1 MKKLSKYIITIV
13 IGILIAFLV
22 AYSKDIFNQ
31 EAKKDIFHIL
41 SDSFFVPGV
50 AISGIGLLMFVSNE
64 GAFDG
69 LAFAMMSFF
78 KLFSIKNEK
87 KFKTYNDYKE
97 QKREKKNPVA
107 FILISGLF
115 LIGVSIIMLILY
127 YNC

>member
-1 MKKLSKYIITIV
+1 MKSISKYLITLT
-13 IGILIAFLV
+13 IGVLIAFLV
-22 AYSKDIFNQ
+22 AYAKDVFIQ
-31 EAKKDIFHIL
+31 EDKKVIFHIL
-41 SDSFFVPGV
+41 SDSFFIPGV
-50 AISGIGLLMFVSNE
+50 AITGVGLLMFVSNE

-69 LAFAMMSFF
+69 LSFAMLSFF

-97 QKREKKNPVA
+97 QKRQKKNPVS
-107 FILISGLF
+107 FILVSGLF